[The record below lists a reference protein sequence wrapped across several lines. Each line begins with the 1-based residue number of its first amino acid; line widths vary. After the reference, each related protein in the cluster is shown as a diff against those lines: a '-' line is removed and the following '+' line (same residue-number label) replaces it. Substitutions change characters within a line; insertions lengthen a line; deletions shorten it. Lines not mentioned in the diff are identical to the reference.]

1 MDETNGEKQKARPK
15 HDLASWANSPD

>member
-1 MDETNGEKQKARPK
+1 MDQTNGEKQKARPK